1 MAFKIPTTIE
11 GKKLFFVLFFKST
24 SNPYLL
30 MNTELKLKCIE
41 L

>member
-11 GKKLFFVLFFKST
+11 GKKLFFVLSFKST
-24 SNPYLL
+24 SNPYLF

-41 L
+41 V